1 MDAGIL
7 WLTLFDEFPVQSGTY
22 LNNQITKVAGGNLLQ
37 IALNF
42 NTPPTKHVLPDM
54 IVMIKLVL
62 LIYLE

>member
-42 NTPPTKHVLPDM
+42 NTPPQQNM
-54 IVMIKLVL
+54 SY
-62 LIYLE
+62 LI